1 MEIPMIERPRRSLLL
16 MLGAM
21 TGLAC
26 AGDGP
31 TNVPPVRNDT
41 VGGPTFLTTAAG
53 APAIAASSVTLWA
66 VKGQDREAI
75 IWYRA
80 VAGRPDSSKL
90 ARLRVDRRSL
100 CNRVDGTPIADGDS
114 LRITM
119 TVIDPV
125 RLEVKFEPAGLT
137 FCSGRPA
144 KLNLW
149 WEHTSRDYD
158 KDGDVDSADA
168 ALEASFSIW
177 KRETLSSPWIKLAS
191 VLRVESD
198 EAEAEL
204 TGFTSYLVAY

>member
-1 MEIPMIERPRRSLLL
+1 MTERPRRVLLL

-26 AGDGP
+26 TADLP
-31 TNVPPVRNDT
+31 TTVQPVRNDT
-41 VGGPTFLTTAAG
+41 VGGLTFLTAATG
-53 APAIAASSVTLWA
+53 APAIATSSIAFWA
-66 VKGQDREAI
+66 VKGQDKEAI

-80 VAGRPDSSKL
+80 AAGRPDSSKL
-90 ARLRVDRRSL
+90 ARFRVDRRSL

-119 TVIDPV
+119 SVIDPV
-125 RLEVKFEPAGLT
+125 RLEVKFEPAGLM

-149 WEHTSRDYD
+149 WEHTSHDYD
-158 KDGDVDSADA
+158 RDGDVDTADA

-177 KRETLSSPWIKLAS
+177 KRETLTSPWIKVAS

-204 TGFTSYLVAY
+204 PGFTSYLVAY